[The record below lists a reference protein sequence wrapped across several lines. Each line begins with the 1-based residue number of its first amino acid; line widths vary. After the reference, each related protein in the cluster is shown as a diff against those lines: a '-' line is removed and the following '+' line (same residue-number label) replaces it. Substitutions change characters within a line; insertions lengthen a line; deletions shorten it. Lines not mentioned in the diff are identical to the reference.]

1 MKSIKRLDG
10 QQTLFVKVIQ
20 QGHIIRQKAA
30 VYHSNDRYYVK
41 VDGVYKQI
49 DEPREILDTT
59 DIVYII

>member
-10 QQTLFVKVIQ
+10 QTTLFVKVIQ
-20 QGHIIRQKAA
+20 QGRVIRQKAA
-30 VYHSNDRYYVK
+30 VYHSNGKHYVK

-59 DIVYII
+59 DIVYI